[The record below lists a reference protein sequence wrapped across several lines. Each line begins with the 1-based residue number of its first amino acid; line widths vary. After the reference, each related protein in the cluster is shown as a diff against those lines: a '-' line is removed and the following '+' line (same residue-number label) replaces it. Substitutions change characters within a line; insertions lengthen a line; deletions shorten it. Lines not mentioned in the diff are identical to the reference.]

1 MGSRRVGEVGVKIL
15 ATIFDNRYNKLYD
28 VSEAIADSITIASF
42 IEDQPN
48 KCTFEIIKRD
58 ELAFWEGATI
68 AIVVDG
74 FKMFKGFVFSKQ
86 RKKDVDLI
94 TVTAYGQMR
103 YLKNKDT
110 YVFEGKTSDQIFSK
124 ICNDFVIPHRIVDR
138 SNFICSPRSNDN
150 KPLYDIIKTSLQDTL
165 INTGQWF
172 IIRDNFGV
180 LEHVNVKSLVSEYV
194 IGDQSALMDFDY
206 TTSIDSDVY
215 NQVKLYRDNKES
227 GKRDIF
233 IVNDTING
241 GQNLKEWGI
250 LQLYESVPENLNLK
264 QIEQKAQGMLK
275 LYNDTQ
281 RTLKLE
287 SMGIPSI
294 QAGSIFACN
303 IADLGDMSLNNYLMV
318 NSCTHKISN
327 NMHTMTL
334 EVEVVV

>member
-1 MGSRRVGEVGVKIL
+1 MNIV
-15 ATIFDNRYNKLYD
+15 ATIFDNRHNKLFD
-28 VSEAIADSITIASF
+28 VSEAIVSDITIASF

-48 KCTFEIIKRD
+48 KCTFEIIKKD
-58 ELAFWEGATI
+58 ELAFWEGATV
-68 AIVVDG
+68 AIVLDDI
-74 FKMFKGFVFSKQ
+74 KMFKGFVFSKE
-86 RKKDVDLI
+86 RNKDVDLI

-110 YVFEGKTSDQIFSK
+110 YVFEGKTSDEIFSK
-124 ICNDFVIPHRIVDR
+124 ICTDFVIPHKIVDR
-138 SNFICSPRSNDN
+138 SNFICGPRPYDN

-165 INTGQWF
+165 INTKQWF

-180 LEHVNVKSLVSEYV
+180 LEHVNVNSLFSGFV
-194 IGDQSALMDFDY
+194 IGDQSGLMDFKY
-206 TTSIDSDVY
+206 QTSIDSNVY
-215 NQVKLYRDNKES
+215 NQIKLFRDNKDS

-264 QIEQKAQGMLK
+264 QIEQKAEGMLK
-275 LYNDTQ
+275 LCNDTK

-287 SMGIPSI
+287 SIGIPSI
-294 QAGSIFACN
+294 SAGSIIACN
-303 IADLGDMSLNNYLMV
+303 IADLGDMSLNNYLLV
-318 NSCTHKISN
+318 QACTHKISN

-334 EVEVVV
+334 EVEVLVP